1 MQNFSAIAD
10 DGLTM
15 RQQQVVEVTVQQASV
30 GLLERHLGILGLE
43 LNDELLSLL
52 PPVRTKN
59 GVLVAALVGKVSSWE
74 GDLRTGDIIISVN
87 NVPMYDFESL
97 KKYTDE
103 MSTGHICVV
112 HVERAGQYKYVTLEI
127 D

>member
-1 MQNFSAIAD
+1 MVDLENHLIQN
-10 DGLTM
+10 
-15 RQQQVVEVTVQQASV
+15 
-30 GLLERHLGILGLE
+30 LGILGLE

-59 GVLVAALVGKVSSWE
+59 GVLVAALVGKVNSWE

-103 MSTGHICVV
+103 MGAGHICVV
-112 HVERAGQYKYVTLEI
+112 HVERGGQYKYVTLEI